1 MKKLLCILLVLYSYV
16 PLYAQDIL
24 IKDLDLD
31 HIADTVRLNRDEGI
45 IICRLS
51 TLAFRPVYSKPTDM
65 AADASYLK
73 ETRNGFEFRNNWM
86 RAGYACQ
93 FRFDAKMRKMQL
105 IGMSRYEFGNAANDG
120 SGESSV
126 NLLTGDYIGNW
137 NYYDM
142 EHDQLIKM
150 KSIKQKMPLP
160 KTYLDQFSEDIYYRY
175 ANECAELF
183 GRNKAADRKR
193 RKLDS

>member
-1 MKKLLCILLVLYSYV
+1 MATVCCSMQA
-16 PLYAQDIL
+16 YAQDIL
-24 IKDLDLD
+24 VKVLDLD
-31 HIADTVRLNRDEGI
+31 RIMDTVRLDREDGVI
-45 IICRLS
+45 VCRLS
-51 TLAFRPVYSKPTDM
+51 TQGFRQTKSRPTDM
-65 AADASYLK
+65 ESNSSYLK

-105 IGMSRYEFGNAANDG
+105 IGMNRYEFGNAANDG

-142 EHDQLIKM
+142 EHDKLIKM
-150 KSIKQKMPLP
+150 KSIKLKMPLP
-160 KTYLDQFSEDIYYRY
+160 KTYLDQFSEDTYYNY
-175 ANECAELF
+175 PNKCAELY
-183 GRNKAADRKR
+183 GRYKQADRKQ
-193 RKLDS
+193 RKLD

>member
-1 MKKLLCILLVLYSYV
+1 M
-16 PLYAQDIL
+16 PAYAQDIL
-24 IKDLDLD
+24 VKDLDMDRVL
-31 HIADTVRLNRDEGI
+31 DTVRLDREEGF

-51 TLAFRPVYSKPTDM
+51 TQAFRAEKSRQIDM
-65 AADASYLK
+65 EAHAYIK

-93 FRFDAKMRKMQL
+93 FRLDAKMRKMQL
-105 IGMSRYEFGNAANDG
+105 IGMNRYEFGNAANDG

-142 EHDQLIKM
+142 EHEELIKM
-150 KSIKQKMPLP
+150 KPIKLKMPLP
-160 KTYLDQFSEDIYYRY
+160 KTYLDQFSEDTYYHY
-175 ANECAELF
+175 ANKCAELY
-183 GRNKAADRKR
+183 GRYKQTDRKQ
-193 RKLDS
+193 RKLD